1 MAAPSV
7 CPSAVRPAIVTVSVY
22 CSPET
27 VDPSPYDR
35 EKSFPTS
42 FEVELELGSYVVWPE
57 HVEPQS
63 GPGRKR
69 SLEPVSK
76 STVYSV
82 AGVPTEILPYQ
93 SSSASSVRGSLP
105 ESARFFVFLN
115 AFESG
120 WVLPVLRS

>member
-1 MAAPSV
+1 M
-7 CPSAVRPAIVTVSVY
+7 
-22 CSPET
+22 
-27 VDPSPYDR
+27 
-35 EKSFPTS
+35 
-42 FEVELELGSYVVWPE
+42 WPE

-93 SSSASSVRGSLP
+93 SSSASSVRASLP
-105 ESARFFVFLN
+105 VSARFCVLLN
-115 AFESG
+115 ALDRE
-120 WVLPVLRS
+120 WVLPVLRSYAARPRWILL